1 MLIHEAFD
9 QTLKRYGISGKT
21 LSEVS
26 GVSTSHISQFRNG
39 KGGAVSHT
47 TLEELLDAMEQL
59 APGSRFGFCLL
70 LAGKNPEQ
78 SGADVLVESM
88 DDRQLK
94 NLLLLVAEK
103 LSAPN
108 GRQLKT
114 TDTTEMAL
122 VTL

>member
-9 QTLKRYGISGKT
+9 QTLKKYGITGKA
-21 LSEVS
+21 LSELT
-26 GVSTSHISQFRNG
+26 GVSTAHISQFRNG

-47 TLEELLDAMEQL
+47 TLEDLLNGMEQL

-78 SGADVLVESM
+78 LGTDVLVQSM

-94 NLLLLVAEK
+94 SLLLLVAEK
-103 LSAPN
+103 LSAPSFSQQDN
-108 GRQLKT
+108 A
-114 TDTTEMAL
+114 DVAL
-122 VTL
+122 LAG